1 VPGGQRGDHGVGIG
15 ILARAGAVALQVL
28 RTVEQQPHDLAACG
42 SFHRVAVA
50 GVGNARQNAD
60 HGDDN
65 QQFDQ
70 AQALM
75 SSRHV
80 VRP

>member
-1 VPGGQRGDHGVGIG
+1 M
-15 ILARAGAVALQVL
+15 AFQVL
-28 RTVEQQPHDLAACG
+28 GALEQQADNLGTGRFFDL
-42 SFHRVAVA
+42 VAVA

-70 AQALM
+70 AHALLRVH
-75 SSRHV
+75 SV
-80 VRP
+80 TP